1 MTIAPNGTTTNGG
14 TIEIIGTDTDTD
26 TGADAG
32 DTIIIYEYYGDVAQ
46 GGSAPGGAE
55 TMAAAHPLAVTLAA
69 LRHSRPRRRFRYRH
83 EQPA

>member
-1 MTIAPNGTTTNGG
+1 MTIAQNGTTTNGG
-14 TIEIIGTDTDTD
+14 TIEIIGTD

>member
-1 MTIAPNGTTTNGG
+1 MTIAQNGTTTNGG
-14 TIEIIGTDTDTD
+14 TIEIVGTD

-32 DTIIIYEYYGDVAQ
+32 DTIITYEYYGDVAQ

-69 LRHSRPRRRFRYRH
+69 LRHSRPRRRVRYRN